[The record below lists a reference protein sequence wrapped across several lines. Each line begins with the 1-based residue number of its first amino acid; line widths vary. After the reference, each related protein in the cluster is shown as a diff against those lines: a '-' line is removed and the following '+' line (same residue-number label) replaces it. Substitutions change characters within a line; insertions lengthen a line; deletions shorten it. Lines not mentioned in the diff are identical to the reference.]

1 MTAAMRRGS
10 LVVIGGEACAVGDLA
25 SRRRDLAVSS
35 VVSAVGPPVAVSPR
49 QCTTCTSRFHWPTW
63 CSTTDRAAT
72 AYVRASSATG
82 GLPHIASKPNRG
94 DGAVTASPARPGHR
108 YTGYIGMEVGAIHAE
123 SGMASQIGGPRPG
136 PARAGQPALGA
147 MANPQVATATASSN
161 RTSLLP
167 PGTALRAT
175 I

>member
-10 LVVIGGEACAVGDLA
+10 PVVIDGEACAAVDWQ
-25 SRRRDLAVSS
+25 SRSRDLAVSS
-35 VVSAVGPPVAVSPR
+35 VVRAVGPPVAVSPR
-49 QCTTCTSRFHWPTW
+49 HCTSRFHWPAW

-72 AYVRASSATG
+72 AYVRGSSATG

-123 SGMASQIGGPRPG
+123 SGMASQIGGHSPG
-136 PARAGQPALGA
+136 TARAGQPALGA